1 MAPTPPLSDLTTA
14 RNHLEVRWHEPGIAE
29 VVLSNPA
36 QRNAMSAQMTA
47 AWQSVM
53 AELAGMPGLRAVL
66 VRGQGAAFCA
76 GGDLGWLAEGG
87 SFSVPELTA
96 RMDAFY
102 AAWLAVVEV
111 PVPTVAYIEGPAIGA
126 GAAVALAC
134 DIRWVGPRVR
144 FSVPFTRLGLH
155 AGMGTSFL
163 LAQAVGPA
171 MARDLLLSG
180 RALDADEMLACG
192 AATRQVAAE
201 QVIEQMLPIAG
212 NAPVAVRLTKR
223 GLAPAPPGS
232 LAEALRWEGVA
243 QPVTMTTE
251 DVQEGLRAAV
261 ERRDPVF
268 RGR

>member
-1 MAPTPPLSDLTTA
+1 MALTPPLSDLTA
-14 RNHLEVRWHEPGIAE
+14 SGNHVTVRWHEPGIAE
-29 VVLSNPA
+29 VILSNPA
-36 QRNAMSAQMTA
+36 QRNAMSGQMTS
-47 AWQSVM
+47 AWALVM
-53 AELAGMPGLRAVL
+53 EHLAGMSGLRAVL
-66 VRGQGAAFCA
+66 VRGEGEAFCA

-87 SFSVPELTA
+87 SSSVPELTA

-102 AAWLAVVEV
+102 AAWLSVVDL
-111 PVPTVAYIEGPAIGA
+111 PVPTVAHIEGPAIGA

-134 DIRWVGPRVR
+134 DIRWVGQRAR

-163 LAQAVGPA
+163 LSQAVGPA
-171 MARDLLLSG
+171 MARDLLLTG
-180 RALDADEMLACG
+180 RGLDAGEMLACG
-192 AATRQVAAE
+192 AATRQVPAG
-201 QVIEQMLPIAG
+201 QVIEQMVRIAG

-223 GLAPAPPGS
+223 GLTPAPPAS

-251 DVQEGLRAAV
+251 DVQEGLRAAR